1 MSGVDAGAG
10 ADVVPSV
17 DVRPGVLILSGQ
29 TASGKSALALELA
42 ERFGAEIVGADS
54 RQIYRGMPIGT
65 AAPGDAELAR
75 VPHHLVGFLD
85 PRERYS
91 AARFV
96 ADALA
101 VIDDIHARGRR
112 AIVVGGTGF
121 YVRALAGDVELSP
134 AYDTSLRERLARE
147 ARVHSADFMADWL
160 RTLAPARAAA
170 IEPNDPYRV
179 ARALE
184 IALAE
189 HAAAHEVAVD
199 ARTGGVR
206 DASPDGDHP
215 DGDHRRA
222 AGNADNLRTRGIPF
236 RKLYL
241 EIAPGELESRIT
253 ARVDAMLARG
263 LLEEAERVG
272 AEAVAADAVGYR
284 EALAYL
290 AGWSTREELRAQLVR
305 NTRRYAKRQA
315 TWFRTEPGL
324 VRVPAHDALVRAAA
338 EAGALPGWA

>member
-1 MSGVDAGAG
+1 MT
-10 ADVVPSV
+10 
-17 DVRPGVLILSGQ
+17 PGVLILAGQ

-65 AAPGDAELAR
+65 AAPSDADRAR
-75 VPHHLVGFLD
+75 VPHHLVGFVD
-85 PRERYS
+85 PHERYS

-101 VIDDIHARGRR
+101 AIEDVQARGKR
-112 AIVVGGTGF
+112 ALVVGGTGF
-121 YVRALAGDVELSP
+121 YVRALAGDVTLSSVYDP
-134 AYDTSLRERLARE
+134 ALRERLARE
-147 ARVHSADFMADWL
+147 ARVHPPDVLGDWL
-160 RTLAPARAAA
+160 RALAPERAVA
-170 IEPNDPYRV
+170 IAPNDPYRV

-189 HAAAHEVAVD
+189 RGPLRHAQALRQD
-199 ARTGGVR
+199 Q
-206 DASPDGDHP
+206 GDNTP
-215 DGDHRRA
+215 
-222 AGNADNLRTRGIPF
+222 NLRTRGIPF

-241 EIAPGELESRIT
+241 EVAPDVLDQRIAQ
-253 ARVDAMLARG
+253 RVDAMLANG

-272 AEAVAADAVGYR
+272 AGAVAADAVGYR

-290 AGWSTREELRAQLVR
+290 AGRSTYAELRAQLIR

-315 TWFRTEPGL
+315 TWFRTEPDL
-324 VRVPAHDALVRAAA
+324 VSLGWPDLLERI
-338 EAGALPGWA
+338 GAYW